1 MPVKPTTKTGIFYVR
16 LYYLKCSG
24 YIIRSSCFSTQTL
37 SHPSLISAKAQS
49 SGRLLVYC
57 NSQIT
62 KYGRNGNILEAES
75 LFNRMPNRDTISWT
89 AMLTA
94 YAQNG
99 EIVKARD
106 LFDKMPQRNT
116 ASYNAMISAY
126 IKNSCMIDEAAE
138 LFRRIPECNAVS
150 YAAMVT
156 GFVQAGMFDKAEK
169 LYSETPVRLRDP
181 VCSNALISGC
191 LKLGRLGE
199 AFRVFDGMLDRDVVS
214 WSSMVDGCCKLG
226 KIVDARCLFDRMPG
240 RNVVTWTS
248 MIDGYMKNEE
258 FEEGFKLFLE
268 MRREQKME
276 INSTTF
282 SVMFE
287 ACGSFA
293 GYEEGIQMHGLV
305 SRTGFDFDVFLGN
318 SIITMY
324 CRFGYLDAASKIFH
338 LMRKRDVVS
347 WNSLIAGYVQCN
359 ETEEAFKLFHRM
371 PIKNVVSWTTV
382 ISGFF
387 NQGLSD
393 KAIHLFEMM
402 PEKDSVSWTALVSGF
417 VNNGDYEKAFR
428 WFIQML
434 RRAVRLE
441 PLTFS
446 SMLSASAVEE
456 GWKYFKMMKPLYSI
470 EPGPDHYACMV
481 DLLGR
486 AGLLDKAMELINSMP
501 FDSHP
506 GVWGAL
512 LGASKTHLRLDLAQL
527 AAQKLMELE
536 PDNPTPY
543 VVLSNLCSLSGKKQD
558 GDQVRMAKKSKGL
571 RKSPGCSWVILK
583 DMVHLFLAGDQSHV
597 DWEKIKDAELEQKID
612 QRFFFFFFYLRRIC
626 KRKGSLLV
634 KNVQNIRIKTDVM
647 VKETKSM
654 RRIPECNAVS
664 YAAMMTGFVQAGM
677 FDKAEKLNSETLVRL
692 RDPVFSNALVSGYLK
707 LGRLENAFRVFD
719 AMLDVVSSSS
729 MWLMDIAKSEGLL
742 RLDACLIGCQW
753 KCGYLDIDD

>member
-446 SMLSASAVEE
+446 SMLSASAGLATLNQGVQIHALVLKMGLEFDLSIQNALVSMYSKCGNVVDAYQIFTKINSPNVISYNSMITGFSQNGLGEEALNLFSKLQNEGCGPNEVTFLGVLSACVHVGLVEE

-597 DWEKIKDAELEQKID
+597 DWEKIKVILWLITME
-612 QRFFFFFFYLRRIC
+612 
-626 KRKGSLLV
+626 
-634 KNVQNIRIKTDVM
+634 
-647 VKETKSM
+647 M
-654 RRIPECNAVS
+654 RHLHCHR
-664 YAAMMTGFVQAGM
+664 
-677 FDKAEKLNSETLVRL
+677 
-692 RDPVFSNALVSGYLK
+692 
-707 LGRLENAFRVFD
+707 
-719 AMLDVVSSSS
+719 
-729 MWLMDIAKSEGLL
+729 
-742 RLDACLIGCQW
+742 
-753 KCGYLDIDD
+753 